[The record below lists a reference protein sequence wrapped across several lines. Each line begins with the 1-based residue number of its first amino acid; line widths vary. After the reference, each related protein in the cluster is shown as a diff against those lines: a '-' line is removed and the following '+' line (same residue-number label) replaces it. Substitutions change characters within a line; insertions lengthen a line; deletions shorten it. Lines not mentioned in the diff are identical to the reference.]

1 MSNKMLAVVVCALIL
16 GIMALSPPDK
26 PSRREQVQ
34 SQMIAQA
41 REEWERAAGLCLM
54 PVSSLRIRNCLQ
66 KEMNNETDDFTL
78 CLVSNK
84 FGY

>member
-41 REEWERAAGLCLM
+41 REEWERKNCVAIGEQYLCRDASGRIM
-54 PVSSLRIRNCLQ
+54 PYASFKSAHPELFA
-66 KEMNNETDDFTL
+66 EGNEQ
-78 CLVSNK
+78 
-84 FGY
+84 